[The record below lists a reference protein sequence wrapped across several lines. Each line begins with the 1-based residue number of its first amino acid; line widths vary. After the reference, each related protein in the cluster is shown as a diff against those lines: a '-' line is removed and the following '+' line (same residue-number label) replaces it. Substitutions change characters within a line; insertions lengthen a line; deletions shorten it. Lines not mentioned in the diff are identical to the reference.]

1 MPAST
6 GAAGWYQ
13 RDSGRA
19 RGPQHA
25 NSLCKKNRQISQ
37 VLLTASDKPRGDFSM
52 TPATMAATSGLL
64 AQSIALQAS
73 AHNVANMNTDGFNK
87 QRVSMVAGAN
97 GVGRVS
103 VQEINSP
110 DVLMLQSGLDGLLLQ
125 SSNVSLIEE
134 SIVRLTA
141 TRVYQANLVVIEA
154 EAERLESLLRAVA

>member
-1 MPAST
+1 
-6 GAAGWYQ
+6 
-13 RDSGRA
+13 
-19 RGPQHA
+19 
-25 NSLCKKNRQISQ
+25 
-37 VLLTASDKPRGDFSM
+37 
-52 TPATMAATSGLL
+52 
-64 AQSIALQAS
+64 
-73 AHNVANMNTDGFNK
+73 MNTDGFNK